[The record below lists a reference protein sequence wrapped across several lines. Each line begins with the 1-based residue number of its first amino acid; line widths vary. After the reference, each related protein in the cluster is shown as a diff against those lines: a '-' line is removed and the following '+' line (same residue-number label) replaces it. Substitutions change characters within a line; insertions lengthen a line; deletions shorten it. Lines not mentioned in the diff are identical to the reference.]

1 MERIVFNNNK
11 YAILDMQDVYPFG
24 GIQETPEEDEECL
37 VRKKL
42 RYQQEQDLA
51 ILNDMAIFLQTLD
64 C

>member
-1 MERIVFNNNK
+1 MEKVIINDSK
-11 YAILDMQDVYPFG
+11 YAVLDMQDVYPFG

-42 RYQQEQDLA
+42 RYQQEEDLA
-51 ILNDMAIFLQTLD
+51 ILNDMAAFLQNLE

>member
-1 MERIVFNNNK
+1 MINDKK
-11 YAILDMQDVYPFG
+11 YAVLDMQDVYPFG

-37 VRKKL
+37 IRKKL

-51 ILNDMAIFLQTLD
+51 ILNNMAVFLQDLD